1 MQSSEENRQRLGDA
15 EGVDALL
22 RAVAPYKAR
31 PGPARPTLGSRL
43 RADRLGVDGSG
54 RIVHDSRFTVHGSPF
69 TVHRSPFTVHD
80 SRFTVHGLR
89 FTVHD
94 SRFTVHG
101 SRFKV
106 KDLGFGV

>member
-43 RADRLGVDGSG
+43 RADGLEVDGSG
-54 RIVHDSRFTVHGSPF
+54 RIVHDTRLTVHGSPF
-69 TVHRSPFTVHD
+69 TDHD
-80 SRFTVHGLR
+80 SRFTVHGSR

-101 SRFKV
+101 SRSKV